1 VSTAG
6 GGHGTIGPPPGASTV
21 GSPLGASTVGPP
33 PGPSALSHVFSP
45 GRIGPLRLPHR
56 LIMGSMHLGLEAT
69 DQDGSKLAA
78 FYRERAAGG
87 AALIVTG
94 GVAVSKGGAAGR
106 SYALIDDPSDQRR
119 LARVAQAVH
128 HAGALIVLQLF
139 HAGRYASPAAFD
151 LQPVAPSAV
160 YSRISRCEPHA
171 LSDAEIDDT
180 IEQFATGARLARAL
194 GFDGI
199 EIMGSEGYLLNE
211 FMAPATNQRED
222 DWGGSPE
229 RRRRLPLAVAEA
241 VRSAA
246 GPELAVIYRLSGT
259 DLVPDGTPLA
269 DVLALA
275 QALADGPADALSVGI
290 GWHESRVPTVQGL
303 VPLAAWAPWTR
314 AIREAVRKVAGK
326 AAGESVGAGAGEV
339 ARKGAVAAVPV
350 PVIASNRVPSVE
362 VAESVLA
369 AGAADF
375 VAMAR
380 PFLADP
386 ALIVKT
392 LEREPV
398 APVDSAV
405 SGVSAVSAESAGSAG
420 SAGSAADQSGRSR
433 PYDALTVPP
442 AEAESFQPVNLC
454 IACSRCVEHSI
465 MDEPVSCVVNPRAGH
480 ELDHMPPHGN
490 GVRVAVVGGG
500 PAGME
505 AARALATVGY
515 RVSLLEAGSRL
526 GGQFRLACRIP
537 GKAQFASTIE
547 YFEAELERL
556 RVTVRL
562 GVPAQDVRQLD
573 AFDAVVVAVGVRPRR
588 PRLPGVELPHV
599 LSYRKLLAAR
609 DPAAMVGRRVAI
621 IGAGGIGV
629 DVAHLLS
636 RAGGDRA
643 LTGGHRTLT
652 GEDRALTGAPAGAP
666 TQASANEPAPAHS
679 PRNDFYA
686 RYGLHPDATLGP
698 FTAAGFGDRELTL
711 MRRHGRIGAGIGP
724 VSRWAVVQELQLAG
738 VQMLTDISYRE
749 ITRDGVVIE
758 DESDGRRLVP
768 ADNVVIAAGQEPAGG
783 ALATALAAA
792 HVPHIVIGGAA
803 EAGELDA
810 ERAFREGFEAPK
822 SLAAVLASAR

>member
-6 GGHGTIGPPPGASTV
+6 GGRGTVGPPAGASTV
-21 GSPLGASTVGPP
+21 GSPPGTNKVGPP
-33 PGPSALSHVFSP
+33 AGASAFSHVFTP

-56 LIMGSMHLGLEAT
+56 LIMGSMHLGLEAG
-69 DQDGSKLAA
+69 DPDGNALAA
-78 FYRERAAGG
+78 FYRERAVGG

-94 GVAVSKGGAAGR
+94 GAAVSRAGAAGR
-106 SYALIDDPSDQRR
+106 SYALLDDPADQRR
-119 LARVAQAVH
+119 LAHVAQAVH

-139 HAGRYASPAAFD
+139 HAGRYAAPAAFD

-171 LSDAEIDDT
+171 LSDAEIYDAID
-180 IEQFATGARLARAL
+180 EFATGARLAREL
-194 GFDGI
+194 GFDGV

-241 VRSAA
+241 VRSAV

-275 QALADGPADALSVGI
+275 RALAAGSADALNVGI

-314 AIREAVRKVAGK
+314 AIREAV
-326 AAGESVGAGAGEV
+326 GEV
-339 ARKGAVAAVPV
+339 AEASAGRSAGEAVGDAARGGVGEAVPV

-362 VAESVLA
+362 VAESLLA

-375 VAMAR
+375 VALAR

-386 ALIVKT
+386 RLIVKT
-392 LEREPV
+392 LEREPLP
-398 APVDSAV
+398 PVDPAV
-405 SGVSAVSAESAGSAG
+405 PAGSTG
-420 SAGSAADQSGRSR
+420 GRDQHPR
-433 PYDALTVPP
+433 PYDALAVPP
-442 AEAESFQPVNLC
+442 TETESCQPVNFC
-454 IACSRCVEHSI
+454 IACNRCIEHSI

-480 ELDHMPPHGN
+480 ELDHMPAHGG

-505 AARALATVGY
+505 AAHALATVGY
-515 RVSLLEAGSRL
+515 RVSLLEASGRL

-556 RVTVRL
+556 RVSVRT
-562 GVPAQDVRQLD
+562 GVRVTDVRQLN
-573 AFDAVVVAVGVRPRR
+573 AFDAVVVAAGVRPRR
-588 PRLPGVELPHV
+588 PQLPGVELPHV
-599 LSYRKLLAAR
+599 LSYRKLLAAA
-609 DPAAMVGRRVAI
+609 DPAALVGRRVAI

-629 DVAHLLS
+629 DVAHMLS
-636 RAGGDRA
+636 RAGRDRVPA
-643 LTGGHRTLT
+643 
-652 GEDRALTGAPAGAP
+652 GAPAGAP
-666 TQASANEPAPAHS
+666 TTTARSS
-679 PRNDFYA
+679 RNDFYA
-686 RYGLHPDATLGP
+686 RYGLRPDATLGP
-698 FTAAGFGDRELTL
+698 FTRTGFGDRDLTL

-738 VQMLTDISYRE
+738 VEMLTGVSYHR
-749 ITRDGVVIE
+749 ITRDGVVID
-758 DESDGRRLVP
+758 DENGTRRLIA
-768 ADNVVIAAGQEPAGG
+768 ADSVVIAAGQEPAG
-783 ALATALAAA
+783 APLATSLAAA
-792 HVPHIVIGGAA
+792 GVPHIVIGGAA
-803 EAGELDA
+803 AATELDA
-810 ERAFREGFEAPK
+810 ERAFREGFEAPTALATA
-822 SLAAVLASAR
+822 LAAAR